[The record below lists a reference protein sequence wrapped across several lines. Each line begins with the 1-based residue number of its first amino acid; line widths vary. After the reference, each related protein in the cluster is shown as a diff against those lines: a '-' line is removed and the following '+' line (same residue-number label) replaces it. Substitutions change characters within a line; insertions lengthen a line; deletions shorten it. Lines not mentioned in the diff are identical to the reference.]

1 MQMSPT
7 ESRERVKGGTP
18 LQRQSLWG
26 YMMSAE
32 GVYILSAKTCFGGI
46 TMEKETLIVVGLG
59 NPGTQYAHTRHN
71 AGFDTLEM
79 LCRKRGVLCAPQTFM
94 NLSGECVSEL
104 LNWYKVPLENLLI
117 IYDDIDLPASRLR
130 VRKSGSAGTHNGMRS
145 IIAHTPGQNFPRVR
159 VGVGA
164 KPDGWDLADW
174 VLSKYTIRE
183 EQIAMQQAFERAA
196 DCVEDWVKN
205 GIDHTMQEYNKTV

>member
-26 YMMSAE
+26 HMMSAE

-79 LCRKRGVLCAPQTFM
+79 LCRKWGVTLNKSKCKGLLTETNVDGKRVVLCAPQTFM
-94 NLSGECVSEL
+94 NLSGECATNCSYCEG
-104 LNWYKVPLENLLI
+104 
-117 IYDDIDLPASRLR
+117 
-130 VRKSGSAGTHNGMRS
+130 GSSSAPPS
-145 IIAHTPGQNFPRVR
+145 
-159 VGVGA
+159 VGRMA
-164 KPDGWDLADW
+164 
-174 VLSKYTIRE
+174 
-183 EQIAMQQAFERAA
+183 
-196 DCVEDWVKN
+196 
-205 GIDHTMQEYNKTV
+205 

>member
-1 MQMSPT
+1 M
-7 ESRERVKGGTP
+7 
-18 LQRQSLWG
+18 QRQSLWG

-79 LCRKRGVLCAPQTFM
+79 LCRKWGVTLNKSKCKGLLTETNVDGKRVVLCAPQTFM

-117 IYDDIDLPASRLR
+117 IMMILICPPAACASANPAVPGRITECAPSSPIRRGRISRAC
-130 VRKSGSAGTHNGMRS
+130 GSAWAQSPMAGTWRTG
-145 IIAHTPGQNFPRVR
+145 
-159 VGVGA
+159 
-164 KPDGWDLADW
+164 
-174 VLSKYTIRE
+174 Y
-183 EQIAMQQAFERAA
+183 
-196 DCVEDWVKN
+196 
-205 GIDHTMQEYNKTV
+205 

>member
-59 NPGTQYAHTRHN
+59 NPGTQ
-71 AGFDTLEM
+71 
-79 LCRKRGVLCAPQTFM
+79 
-94 NLSGECVSEL
+94 LS
-104 LNWYKVPLENLLI
+104 LI
-117 IYDDIDLPASRLR
+117 HI
-130 VRKSGSAGTHNGMRS
+130 
-145 IIAHTPGQNFPRVR
+145 
-159 VGVGA
+159 
-164 KPDGWDLADW
+164 
-174 VLSKYTIRE
+174 
-183 EQIAMQQAFERAA
+183 
-196 DCVEDWVKN
+196 
-205 GIDHTMQEYNKTV
+205 

>member
-1 MQMSPT
+1 
-7 ESRERVKGGTP
+7 
-18 LQRQSLWG
+18 
-26 YMMSAE
+26 
-32 GVYILSAKTCFGGI
+32 
-46 TMEKETLIVVGLG
+46 MEKETLIVVGLG

-79 LCRKRGVLCAPQTFM
+79 LCRKWGVTLNKSKCKGLLTETNVDGKRVVLCAPQTFM

-145 IIAHTPGQNFPRVR
+145 IIAHTPGQNFPREI
-159 VGVGA
+159 G
-164 KPDGWDLADW
+164 
-174 VLSKYTIRE
+174 
-183 EQIAMQQAFERAA
+183 RAH
-196 DCVEDWVKN
+196 V
-205 GIDHTMQEYNKTV
+205 

>member
-1 MQMSPT
+1 M
-7 ESRERVKGGTP
+7 
-18 LQRQSLWG
+18 QRQSLWG

-79 LCRKRGVLCAPQTFM
+79 LCRKWGVTLNKSKCKGLLTETNVDGKRVVLCAPQTFM

-130 VRKSGSAGTHNGMRS
+130 VRKSGSAGRITECAPS
-145 IIAHTPGQNFPRVR
+145 SP
-159 VGVGA
+159 
-164 KPDGWDLADW
+164 
-174 VLSKYTIRE
+174 IRRGR
-183 EQIAMQQAFERAA
+183 ISRACGSA
-196 DCVEDWVKN
+196 WAQSPMA
-205 GIDHTMQEYNKTV
+205 GTWRTGY